1 MARTKNAGVPLAAE
15 VVSQTINDEVVVASA
30 AEVDSEATNL
40 ISNDDRADSD
50 EETEALQPL
59 KMYFGPSDYTKPFK
73 ITAKCYLHKA
83 VGLLESHLEE
93 SELKWFLEHPQFKHF
108 FHMHK
113 DPNHKVMGMWLLFI
127 RTTCLDKKG
136 SMVYCQWR
144 TDPMFGPGATIQYPD
159 VEKKLLSMKKPSEA
173 RLRVVVLY
181 FLCNRWKGV
190 VADLELCKTFPWGKN
205 AFEENYLAFEAI
217 PVLRKNFC
225 EDIES
230 ADPQCPRMCKMKFKS
245 STMKG
250 FPMSDVYDKLG
261 TTKSILA
268 PTPDENLLLKRIM
281 DKECGVNDVDDLIAD
296 GWKKRLVDEERTIC
310 FEPLFNEDVAHQSF
324 VANNAPSTVV
334 QAPRKAAVEKKGK
347 GKTAAALTS
356 PSDEGLTEVVNEM
369 KNLMENGFKS
379 MNKRMTN
386 FSKKYE
392 EQDKRLKLMETAI
405 KSIQSSTGTDD
416 AYGSKEIDDRE
427 NELEEGSDANG
438 GDNEREVR
446 EKETEI
452 DKEVAQGD
460 NEREVGEKE
469 TEIDKEV
476 GQGDSDI
483 FDGNKDMEL
492 NKEVAESTI
501 GVAESEKDKEVTESE
516 KDKEVAESEIGVPES
531 EKDIEVA
538 DSEKDKEVPQDDE
551 MDGGKVTEPSKKRG
565 KSHDDG
571 DDPSEG
577 CVKKP
582 KVVKKVAKSRTD
594 AKPVYRS
601 PIQTRYARKKTKK
614 NV

>member
-1 MARTKNAGVPLAAE
+1 MYHVCSIMYVL
-15 VVSQTINDEVVVASA
+15 
-30 AEVDSEATNL
+30 L
-40 ISNDDRADSD
+40 I
-50 EETEALQPL
+50 
-59 KMYFGPSDYTKPFK
+59 
-73 ITAKCYLHKA
+73 
-83 VGLLESHLEE
+83 GLSYHA
-93 SELKWFLEHPQFKHF
+93 H
-108 FHMHK
+108 
-113 DPNHKVMGMWLLFI
+113 D
-127 RTTCLDKKG
+127 
-136 SMVYCQWR
+136 
-144 TDPMFGPGATIQYPD
+144 IQ
-159 VEKKLLSMKKPSEA
+159 
-173 RLRVVVLY
+173 
-181 FLCNRWKGV
+181 
-190 VADLELCKTFPWGKN
+190 
-205 AFEENYLAFEAI
+205 
-217 PVLRKNFC
+217 
-225 EDIES
+225 
-230 ADPQCPRMCKMKFKS
+230 
-245 STMKG
+245 
-250 FPMSDVYDKLG
+250 
-261 TTKSILA
+261 SILA

-310 FEPLFNEDVAHQSF
+310 FEPLLNEDVAHRSF
-324 VANNAPSTVV
+324 VANKAPSTVV
-334 QAPRKAAVEKKGK
+334 KASRKAAVEKKGK
-347 GKTAAALTS
+347 GKAAAALTS
-356 PSDEGLTEVVNEM
+356 PSDGGLTEVVNEM

-446 EKETEI
+446 
-452 DKEVAQGD
+452 
-460 NEREVGEKE
+460 EKE

>member
-1 MARTKNAGVPLAAE
+1 
-15 VVSQTINDEVVVASA
+15 
-30 AEVDSEATNL
+30 
-40 ISNDDRADSD
+40 
-50 EETEALQPL
+50 
-59 KMYFGPSDYTKPFK
+59 
-73 ITAKCYLHKA
+73 
-83 VGLLESHLEE
+83 
-93 SELKWFLEHPQFKHF
+93 
-108 FHMHK
+108 
-113 DPNHKVMGMWLLFI
+113 
-127 RTTCLDKKG
+127 
-136 SMVYCQWR
+136 
-144 TDPMFGPGATIQYPD
+144 
-159 VEKKLLSMKKPSEA
+159 
-173 RLRVVVLY
+173 
-181 FLCNRWKGV
+181 
-190 VADLELCKTFPWGKN
+190 
-205 AFEENYLAFEAI
+205 
-217 PVLRKNFC
+217 
-225 EDIES
+225 
-230 ADPQCPRMCKMKFKS
+230 
-245 STMKG
+245 
-250 FPMSDVYDKLG
+250 
-261 TTKSILA
+261 
-268 PTPDENLLLKRIM
+268 
-281 DKECGVNDVDDLIAD
+281 VNDVDDLIAD